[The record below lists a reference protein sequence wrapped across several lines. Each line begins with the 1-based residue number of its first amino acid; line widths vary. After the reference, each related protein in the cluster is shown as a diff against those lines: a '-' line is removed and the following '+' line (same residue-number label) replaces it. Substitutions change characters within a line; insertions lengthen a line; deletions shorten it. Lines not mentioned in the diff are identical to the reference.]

1 MQYTNT
7 EGAQGIC
14 PAGSHIP
21 SDAEWKTLEMSLSGM
36 SQATADTTGWR
47 GTDEGTKL
55 KSGGSSGLNMPLA
68 GFRFTDGSFYNLSSN
83 AYFWSSSESS
93 TSAWFRFLNS
103 GGAAVDRYAD
113 DKAFGFSV
121 RCLGN

>member
-1 MQYTNT
+1 MGYGTT

-21 SDAEWKTLEMSLSGM
+21 TDNEWKTLEMSLSGM
-36 SQATADTTGWR
+36 TQATADTAGWR

-55 KSGGSSGLNMPLA
+55 KSGGASGLNMPLA
-68 GFRFTDGSFYNLSSN
+68 GDRDPNGLFYDLSSN
-83 AYFWSSSESS
+83 AMPWSSTESS
-93 TSAWFRFLNS
+93 TSAWIRILRTSQANVLRNTYPKTS
-103 GGAAVDRYAD
+103 
-113 DKAFGFSV
+113 GFSV